1 MRPSL
6 LRARRRLGLPA
17 RIACMCY
24 PKAMM
29 PMHAA
34 KAGFDAIWRSP
45 GAARLAEPSKSLT
58 SSARAAA
65 SSRTGA
71 TSVPS

>member
-1 MRPSL
+1 
-6 LRARRRLGLPA
+6 
-17 RIACMCY
+17 
-24 PKAMM
+24 
-29 PMHAA
+29 
-34 KAGFDAIWRSP
+34 
-45 GAARLAEPSKSLT
+45 LAEASNSLT